1 MPISR
6 AEVEHVALL
15 GRLALSEEEKERLA
29 YEMNRVLQA
38 FEELQKLDTSD
49 VPPTSHVIEMTNVMR
64 PDRARPSMPREDVL
78 ANAPD
83 RTEHF
88 VRVPRIVE
96 E

>member
-15 GRLALSEEEKERLA
+15 GRLALSDEEKERLG
-29 YEMNRVLQA
+29 YEMNRVLDA

-49 VPPTSHVIEMTNVMR
+49 LEPTSHVIEMTNVMR
-64 PDRARPSMPREDVL
+64 PDHTRPSMPREDVL
-78 ANAPD
+78 ANGPD
-83 RTEHF
+83 RSQHF
-88 VRVPRIVE
+88 FRVPRIVE